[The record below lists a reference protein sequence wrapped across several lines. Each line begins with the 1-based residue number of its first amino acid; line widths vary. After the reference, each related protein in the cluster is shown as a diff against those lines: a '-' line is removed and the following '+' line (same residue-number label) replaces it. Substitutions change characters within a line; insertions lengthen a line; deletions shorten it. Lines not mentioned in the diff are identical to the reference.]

1 MSWNR
6 QNNDKQMTGG
16 RTATTSARSHRIRRV
31 RVLFAVLAGVGAVAG
46 VWFFFRIPA
55 PEPVRAERPAS
66 AAKALRHAVPK
77 ENMKKAAASAPA
89 GPPIP
94 GKRLTPEERA
104 FAETNGLT
112 KLQVQRW
119 KIDRMPPAGYTN
131 RSSQTETPPEY
142 QIFKHASEN
151 EIAALLT
158 LTPGE
163 TLVGS
168 PSYERWFARDFQKSL
183 REPIEIT
190 EDDTPEQVALKR
202 EMIAVKADL
211 QARVAEGEDI
221 AEIMRE
227 TRAEYQRLADYKQT
241 IWDALRE
248 ARRDPE
254 LTDEDIELFLEHANR
269 KLEEKGIAPI
279 TLGPVTRHMLRLRK
293 DIHQ

>member
-6 QNNDKQMTGG
+6 KNTGNDPSGKPG
-16 RTATTSARSHRIRRV
+16 RGDASFGRRV
-31 RVLFAVLAGVGAVAG
+31 RIHIATFLIVVAAVGIWVWRHGTGPAEAVSAGRSERV
-46 VWFFFRIPA
+46 
-55 PEPVRAERPAS
+55 RPAAETPRKVEKARP
-66 AAKALRHAVPK
+66 AAVVQTNRTVRKA
-77 ENMKKAAASAPA
+77 
-89 GPPIP
+89 
-94 GKRLTPEERA
+94 LTPEERA

-168 PSYERWFARDFQKSL
+168 PSYERWFPRDFQKSL

-190 EDDTPEQVALKR
+190 EDDTPEQIALKK
-202 EMIAVKADL
+202 EMMAVKADL
-211 QARVAEGEDI
+211 QARMAEGEDI

-227 TRAEYQRLADYKQT
+227 TREEYQKLAAYKQT